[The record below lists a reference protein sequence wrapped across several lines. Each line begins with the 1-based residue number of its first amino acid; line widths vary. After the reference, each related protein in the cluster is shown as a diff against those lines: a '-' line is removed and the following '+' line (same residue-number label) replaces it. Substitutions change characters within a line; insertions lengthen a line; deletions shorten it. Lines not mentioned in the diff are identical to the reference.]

1 MQNEKHTLSI
11 FDLNMRTTS
20 SVESFNAVLG
30 RKCSKHPH
38 LFKFIDQLKIVELK
52 KALTLLCLMEPGVPN
67 SQFEPRKKKDQ
78 ERNEKI
84 KYFTTLLVQK
94 IISVSIFLEAMA
106 NKTIIPKDSVDFMEE
121 Y

>member
-1 MQNEKHTLSI
+1 
-11 FDLNMRTTS
+11 MRTTS

-38 LFKFIDQLKIVELK
+38 IFKFIDQIKIVELK
-52 KALTLLCLMEPGVPN
+52 KALNLLCLMEPGVPN
-67 SQFEPRKKKDQ
+67 SQFQPRNKEDQ

-84 KYFTTLLVQK
+84 KYFTTLLVQN

-106 NKTIIPKDSVDFMEE
+106 NKTIIPKDNSVDFMEE